1 VSFPGQSELVQLSLA
16 KLCADAVDWWE
27 ALPSTT
33 GAIGQDTLRA
43 STTAERHRWIVRGIL
58 RALMLAC
65 LCSPAAAAPPEN
77 PDPRFT
83 PWYKSLRQPGT
94 GAECC
99 GLADCRI
106 VEFRRNGE
114 SYEVFVDDRWRL
126 TRPYW
131 ARVPPEK
138 ILERPDNPTGRAV
151 VCFTP
156 EAGVMCFILPPQS

>member
-1 VSFPGQSELVQLSLA
+1 LGTGASAKRFGSMGRSASFALGAL
-16 KLCADAVDWWE
+16 LCA
-27 ALPSTT
+27 S
-33 GAIGQDTLRA
+33 A
-43 STTAERHRWIVRGIL
+43 S
-58 RALMLAC
+58 
-65 LCSPAAAAPPEN
+65 AAPPDN
-77 PDPRFT
+77 PDPLFT

-99 GLADCRI
+99 GIADCRI

-114 SYEVFVDDRWRL
+114 GYEVFVDQRWRL

-131 ARVPPEK
+131 TRVPPEK

-151 VCFTP
+151 ACFTP

>member
-1 VSFPGQSELVQLSLA
+1 MGASATA
-16 KLCADAVDWWE
+16 KRF
-27 ALPSTT
+27 
-33 GAIGQDTLRA
+33 GRIGRGIARA
-43 STTAERHRWIVRGIL
+43 SLLVWFCAPVT
-58 RALMLAC
+58 
-65 LCSPAAAAPPEN
+65 AAPPDN
-77 PDPRFT
+77 ADPRFS

-106 VEFRRNGE
+106 VEFRRNGDG
-114 SYEVFVDDRWRL
+114 YEVFVDQRWRMSA
-126 TRPYW
+126 PYW
-131 ARVPPEK
+131 TRVPPEK

>member
-1 VSFPGQSELVQLSLA
+1 MCQRGKSLRLRWKRPQPLARLEVLAAGATTRRGLGQETLRTGVSARRFGSTGSAFALA
-16 KLCADAVDWWE
+16 LGLCA
-27 ALPSTT
+27 
-33 GAIGQDTLRA
+33 
-43 STTAERHRWIVRGIL
+43 
-58 RALMLAC
+58 
-65 LCSPAAAAPPEN
+65 PAAAAPPDN
-77 PDPRFT
+77 PDPRFS

-99 GLADCRI
+99 GIADCRI

-114 SYEVFVDDRWRL
+114 GYEVFVDERWRL
-126 TRPYW
+126 SRPYW

-156 EAGVMCFILPPQS
+156 EAGVMCFVLPPQS